1 MLLKGLIYHQR
12 DRKNFSPKYKVK
24 FKISKQKDYKK
35 KEKVTDKQDKGH
47 GQKGYMHTY
56 DWFMLKFDRK
66 QQNSVK
72 WLSFNKK

>member
-56 DWFMLKFDRK
+56 D
-66 QQNSVK
+66 
-72 WLSFNKK
+72 